1 MFIFKP
7 QDCVDAPDVHESHKA
22 KASGL
27 VRAFIH
33 HYLGFLDRAKVFKVA
48 LKDSLIK
55 VLWKSS
61 DEDLSKLSVDFVV
74 ASAWMG
80 FQLLERLKCLCIQA
94 WLLTR
99 HCLQFLDGFSVLPY
113 HFV

>member
-55 VLWKSS
+55 V
-61 DEDLSKLSVDFVV
+61 
-74 ASAWMG
+74 
-80 FQLLERLKCLCIQA
+80 I
-94 WLLTR
+94 
-99 HCLQFLDGFSVLPY
+99 
-113 HFV
+113 